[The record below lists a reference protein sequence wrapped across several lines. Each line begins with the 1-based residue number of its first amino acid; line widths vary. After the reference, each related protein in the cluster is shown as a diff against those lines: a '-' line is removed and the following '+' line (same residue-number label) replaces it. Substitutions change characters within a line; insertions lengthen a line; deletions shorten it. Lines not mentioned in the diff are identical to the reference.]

1 MKKVIAIF
9 CATIVLVAA
18 CILLVLLAQP
28 KDTTEAA
35 VGNQL
40 DNTSTNISEST
51 ASLPTEQSVSNS
63 TGNDGPTSSDDL
75 TSSDSPATI
84 DKPDD
89 TETANSNI
97 ISIVRHPR
105 AADFGRGT
113 LAALPKYDASTGEG
127 WQVDLR
133 GYDLSGLDLSD
144 RSYDLSFAE
153 FDSKTT
159 WPEKMPDSFKPEEI
173 METSKNPGLNVRA
186 LHKRGIDGR
195 GVGIAIIDQC
205 LLTDHVEYKDQLRF
219 YDEIHCLDDT
229 ATMHGA
235 AVSSIAVGK
244 TVGVAPSADLYYI
257 AETHGTISDGEFEYD
272 FTWLAKS
279 VDRILEINETLPIE
293 EKIRVIA
300 MAIGWNKSQKGYE
313 EITESVERAKT
324 AGILVVSSSLE
335 ETF

>member
-1 MKKVIAIF
+1 M
-9 CATIVLVAA
+9 
-18 CILLVLLAQP
+18 ILPAF
-28 KDTTEAA
+28 
-35 VGNQL
+35 
-40 DNTSTNISEST
+40 ISELSGFVLAGLIVVVT
-51 ASLPTEQSVSNS
+51 GLELLSILGEHPVKVNS
-63 TGNDGPTSSDDL
+63 TM
-75 TSSDSPATI
+75 
-84 DKPDD
+84 K
-89 TETANSNI
+89 
-97 ISIVRHPR
+97 
-105 AADFGRGT
+105 
-113 LAALPKYDASTGEG
+113 
-127 WQVDLR
+127 
-133 GYDLSGLDLSD
+133 
-144 RSYDLSFAE
+144 
-153 FDSKTT
+153 
-159 WPEKMPDSFKPEEI
+159 PDSFKPEEI

-279 VDRILEINETLPIE
+279 VDRILEI
-293 EKIRVIA
+293 
-300 MAIGWNKSQKGYE
+300 
-313 EITESVERAKT
+313 TESVEKAKT

-335 ETF
+335 ETFGLRFHGLGRDPLKNADDYHSYEPGMFWEKTSGRTGDDS